1 MVPHTP
7 SDPLFKS
14 SANHPHQG
22 AVIRVLLVEDNP
34 GDARLIHELFKESSV
49 DHFDL
54 TVASTVKDALLALEE
69 VHFHLALLD
78 LTLPDSQGI
87 DTFHRIYSHSPQV
100 PLIVLSGM
108 DDESLALETVK
119 AGAQDYLVKGHVDRH
134 TLIRSVHY
142 AIERAAADR
151 KLAEERNL
159 LRSLIENLPDRVY
172 VSDSS
177 GTTLLC
183 NEAYLANSVDMT
195 PEVMQQM
202 REDEAHVI
210 HTGLP
215 IANRELR
222 VSAPGAP
229 VQRWLSVTKV
239 PLRNAEGEITGIVGI
254 ERDISERKRAEEQLY
269 RYNAEIRQRNS
280 ELEEDLHM
288 AREIQLAFM
297 PQQFPTFPKG
307 VPQEQSA
314 LQFYSRYIPTTA
326 VGGDFFH
333 VLPLSNAEAGVF
345 ICDVMG
351 HGVRAALVTAIL
363 RALVEEMITVAV
375 DPGRFLT
382 EINRAF
388 LSILRRART
397 PMFASAFYLV
407 VNVEDQ
413 EIRFANAGHPR
424 PLHLQR
430 DLGSV
435 SFLPTGRPGPA
446 LGLLE
451 EASYTTRRGK
461 VDVGDLFLLFT
472 DGLYEVEGPESNLF
486 DQEML
491 LRTVKQFQGET
502 TEELIHHTL
511 AHVQD
516 FAVDHMFADDVCL
529 VGVEVTRVLQLVPR

>member
-14 SANHPHQG
+14 PAGRPTHET
-22 AVIRVLLVEDNP
+22 VIRVLLVEDNP
-34 GDARLIHELFKESSV
+34 GDARLIQELFKEGV
-49 DHFDL
+49 DRFDL
-54 TVASTVKDALLALEE
+54 TVATTVKDAMLALEE
-69 VHFHLALLD
+69 VHFHVTLLD
-78 LTLPDSQGI
+78 LTLPDSRGI
-87 DTFHRIYSHSPQV
+87 DTFHRLYSHSPQV
-100 PLIVLSGM
+100 PLIVLSGL
-108 DDESLALETVK
+108 DDESLAIETVK

-134 TLIRSVHY
+134 TLVRAVHY
-142 AIERAAADR
+142 GIERAAADR

-159 LRSLIENLPDRVY
+159 LRSLIENLPDQVY

-183 NEAYLANSVDMT
+183 NEAYLANSIDMT
-195 PEVMQQM
+195 PEVLQQM
-202 REDEAHVI
+202 REDEAQVL

-215 IANRELR
+215 IANREMR
-222 VSAPGAP
+222 VTSPDAP

-269 RYNAEIRQRNS
+269 RYNAEIRQRNT

-307 VPQEQSA
+307 VSQAESA
-314 LQFYSRYIPTTA
+314 LQFYSRYIPTTT

-333 VLPLSNAEAGVF
+333 VLPLSSIEAGVF

-375 DPGRFLT
+375 EPGRFLS

-407 VNVEDQ
+407 VNVETQ

-430 DLGSV
+430 SIGNV

-451 EASYTTRRGK
+451 EAVYTTRRGR
-461 VDVGDLFLLFT
+461 VEVGDLFLLFT
-472 DGLYEVEGPESNLF
+472 DGLYEVEGPDSTLF

-491 LRTVKQFQGET
+491 LRTVKEFQGET
-502 TEELIHHTL
+502 TEEIIHHTL
-511 AHVQD
+511 ARVQD

-529 VGVEVTRVLQLVPR
+529 VGVEVTRILQGGKR